1 VGTQR
6 QRDHQDVCLHL
17 ARMPAPGHVRRRQGP
32 RDRAPPGHRHPLAAD
47 PLRDHHSRRRAQDN
61 RPGLRPRRAHR
72 PDRGGPRRQARNLSA
87 RAPARA
93 PRQAD
98 RRSCGRPPCQDEH
111 MGIVLA
117 IWFFVASAWLMIG
130 TRRQVELSWDR
141 VRRQE
146 RLAAETYTAVKEWTS
161 EVPRWRPWRRR
172 QLRREIEEIV
182 RDDAGLWTR
191 YQEIQKDL
199 SAWNLLES
207 AAALA
212 SAAALYQ
219 LFEAVRVMF

>member
-1 VGTQR
+1 
-6 QRDHQDVCLHL
+6 
-17 ARMPAPGHVRRRQGP
+17 
-32 RDRAPPGHRHPLAAD
+32 
-47 PLRDHHSRRRAQDN
+47 
-61 RPGLRPRRAHR
+61 
-72 PDRGGPRRQARNLSA
+72 
-87 RAPARA
+87 
-93 PRQAD
+93 
-98 RRSCGRPPCQDEH
+98 